1 MREVMPMP
9 GEMRGPVLVVNA
21 FFIIVP
27 IFFIVSGIC
36 SLFWP
41 RMMWFLAE
49 GWKFKDAQPSGCYL
63 VATRVG
69 GLLILTVGIVWF
81 VILWSLVHAR

>member
-1 MREVMPMP
+1 MPV
-9 GEMRGPVLVVNA
+9 EMQGPVPTVNVL
-21 FFIIVP
+21 FLIVP
-27 IFFIVSGIC
+27 IFFIVSGVC

-69 GLLILTVGIVWF
+69 GLLILAVGVVSF
-81 VILWSLVHAR
+81 VILWSLVHTR